1 MYHLTLTAIEADE
14 TRRQEL
20 SAALAD
26 ARQLLRRRGWEA
38 DELDSAQLFDL
49 PTGPE
54 RAALLRVRSELGL
67 STLPD
72 AYLTDRVGSL
82 TH

>member
-1 MYHLTLTAIEADE
+1 MYHLTITAIEADDE
-14 TRRQEL
+14 RRRDHA
-20 SAALAD
+20 AALAE

-54 RAALLRVRSELGL
+54 RSALLRLRADLGL

-72 AYLTDRVGSL
+72 AYLSDRVGSL